1 MHAYIVMLGVASS
14 RGKGAPPTQ
23 IDRVMSSGFRLRKEL
38 LPRLTHKHP
47 VGGAPFVVLCDPVIP
62 GAHHT
67 VACDRRRGGAQKA
80 RERES
85 AGGVACDAVLQ
96 RWRGERS

>member
-1 MHAYIVMLGVASS
+1 MLGVVSS

-23 IDRVMSSGFRLRKEL
+23 IDRVMSAGFSLRKEL

-67 VACDRRRGGAQKA
+67 VACDRRRGGAQK
-80 RERES
+80 RENGES
-85 AGGVACDAVLQ
+85 AGGACY
-96 RWRGERS
+96 EEI